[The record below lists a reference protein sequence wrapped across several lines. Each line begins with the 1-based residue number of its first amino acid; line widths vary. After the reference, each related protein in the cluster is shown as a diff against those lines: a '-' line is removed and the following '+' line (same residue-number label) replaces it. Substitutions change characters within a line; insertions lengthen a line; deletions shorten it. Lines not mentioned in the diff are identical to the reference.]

1 MKDGFIKV
9 ACATPNLKV
18 ADVTYNVS
26 EIKKLIDEADKSHIK
41 TVVFPELCITGYTCG
56 DLFYHDTL
64 REAAYNG
71 LSEVASYTSGR
82 KMLVLVGLP
91 LCVGNKNFNV
101 CAVINNGKILA
112 FVPKTHLPNYNEFYE
127 KRQFYPARGKVCDI
141 DFFGEKIP
149 FGTDILFVAEDM
161 PEFKLA
167 VEICEDLWVMNPP
180 SIRHAQAGATVI
192 ANLSA
197 SNELVGKAEYRR
209 TLAETQSARLF
220 CAYLYADA
228 GADESTTDMVFSG
241 HNIIAE
247 NGKILAESALFTN
260 GLISTEIDC
269 KLVSSERVK
278 YCEDICYDENYRKI
292 GFDIGKEDT
301 VLTRKYPATPF
312 VPVEVEGRS
321 KRAELIL
328 SIQANALKKRIVHT
342 NSSCAVVG
350 ISGGLDSALALLATV
365 RAKEL
370 LPQDK
375 KDKFVIY
382 GITMPCFGTTN
393 RTLTNAK
400 KLISELGAQT
410 VTISVRA
417 SVNRHLKDIDHAEGV
432 YDVTY
437 ENAQARERTQVLMDF
452 ANSHNG
458 IVIGTGDLSELALGW
473 ATYNGDHM
481 SMYSV
486 NCSVPKTLVKHLV
499 GYEADRFGGQIKKIL
514 FDILDTP
521 ISPELLPT
529 HGNKVVQVTED
540 KVGPYELHDFFLYY
554 FMRYAFSPEKIFR
567 LAKLT
572 FESKYDENTIR
583 KWLDVFLRRF
593 FMQQFKRSCVPDGI
607 KVGSVSLSPRADW
620 RMPSDASVKIW
631 QDDLNN

>member
-26 EIKKLIDEADKSHIK
+26 EIKKLIDEADKNHIK
-41 TVVFPELCITGYTCG
+41 AVVFPELCITGYTCG
-56 DLFYHDTL
+56 DLFYHETL

-71 LSEVASYTSGR
+71 LSEVASYTAGR

-101 CAVINNGKILA
+101 CAIINNGKILA

-127 KRQFYPARGKVCDI
+127 KRQFYSALGKVCDI
-141 DFFGEKIP
+141 DFCGEKIP

-278 YCEDICYDENYRKI
+278 YCEDICYNESYREI

-342 NSSCAVVG
+342 NSACAVVG

>member
-1 MKDGFIKV
+1 MKDGFVKV

-18 ADVTYNVS
+18 ADVAYNVS
-26 EIKKLIDEADKSHIK
+26 EIKKTIEEADKNRIK
-41 TVVFPELCITGYTCG
+41 ALVLPELCITGYTCG

-64 REAAYNG
+64 REAAYIG
-71 LSEVASYTSGR
+71 LSEIVKCTSGK

-91 LCVGNKNFNV
+91 LCVGSKNFNV
-101 CAVINNGKILA
+101 CAVINDGKILA

-127 KRQFYPARGKVCDI
+127 KRQFHSAPEKTFDI
-141 DFFGEKIP
+141 NFLGESIP
-149 FGTDILFVAEDM
+149 FGTGIIFAAKDL
-161 PEFKLA
+161 PEFKVA

-180 SIRHAQAGATVI
+180 SVRHAMAGATVI

-209 TLAETQSARLF
+209 TLVGTQSARLF
-220 CAYLYADA
+220 CAYLYANA

-247 NGKILAESALFTN
+247 NGKILTESSVFTH
-260 GLISTEIDC
+260 GILSSEIDC
-269 KLVSSERVK
+269 KLLSSERVK
-278 YCEDICYDENYRKI
+278 YCEDICRNDGYREISFEI
-292 GFDIGKEDT
+292 GTEDT
-301 VLTRKYPATPF
+301 IITRKYPATPF
-312 VPVEVEGRS
+312 VPDEVGGRNE
-321 KRAELIL
+321 RAELIL
-328 SIQANALKKRIVHT
+328 SIQANALKKRIIHT
-342 NSSCAVVG
+342 NSQCAVVG

-370 LPQDK
+370 LPEEK
-375 KDKFVIY
+375 RDKFIVY

-393 RTLTNAK
+393 RTLSNAK
-400 KLISELGAQT
+400 KLIYELGAET
-410 VTISVRA
+410 VTISVRE
-417 SVNRHLKDIDHAEGV
+417 SVNMHLQDIGHAEGV

-452 ANSHNG
+452 ANYHNG
-458 IVIGTGDLSELALGW
+458 MVIGTGDLSELALGW

-499 GYEADRFGGQIKKIL
+499 GYEADRLGGKIKEIL
-514 FDILDTP
+514 FDVLDTP

-529 HGNKVVQVTED
+529 NGNEVVQITED

-554 FMRYAFSPEKIFR
+554 FMRYAFSSEKIFR

-572 FESKYDENTIR
+572 FDRKYDEKTIR

-620 RMPSDASVKIW
+620 RMPSDASDKIW
-631 QDDLNN
+631 RDILN